1 MTADPTEAV
10 RTQARAD
17 CEALLA
23 ARPWADFATHALM
36 LLVRPPATTW
46 ASPLGPPSL
55 WMVLDASEARAMPP
69 RQRDPLVATGI
80 YRTVAPRDRF
90 ELVVFTSEAIG
101 RALEGVP
108 RSSLELRW
116 TVRHAEPLHDP
127 LHRAEQLSRAAGR
140 LPSDAVERV
149 VRPLYVQAASALH
162 ALTRTPIENH
172 NETTLVLAG
181 EAASA
186 LARLACVLA
195 DGCHPP
201 AESLLQAA
209 RETPL
214 GQRIASW
221 LDDLPSAA
229 SGEPRAARWVRESC
243 TGVLREAEQALRAEY
258 AGRDWLDDP
267 EAYALRPS
275 R

>member
-23 ARPWADFATHALM
+23 DQPWADFATRALV
-36 LLVRPPATTW
+36 LLVRPPAVAW
-46 ASPLGPPSL
+46 ASPLGMPAL
-55 WMVLDASEARAMPP
+55 WMVLGASEARALPP
-69 RQRDPLVATGI
+69 RQRDPLAAVGL
-80 YRTVAPRDRF
+80 YRSLAPRDRY
-90 ELVVFTSEAIG
+90 ELIVFTSEAIG

-116 TVRHAEPLHDP
+116 MVRHAEPLHDP

-162 ALTRTPIENH
+162 ALTRTPIEAH
-172 NETTLVLAG
+172 NNTTLVLAG

-186 LARLACVLA
+186 LGRLACVLS

-201 AESLLQAA
+201 AEYLLAAA

-221 LDDLPSAA
+221 LDDLPAAA
-229 SGEPRAARWVRESC
+229 SGDPRAARWIRESC

-267 EAYALRPS
+267 EAYALRPA

>member
-17 CEALLA
+17 CAALLA
-23 ARPWADFATHALM
+23 DQPWSDFATRALV
-36 LLVRPPATTW
+36 LLVRPPTTTW
-46 ASPLGPPSL
+46 ASPLGTPAL
-55 WMVLDASEARAMPP
+55 WMVLDASEARALPA
-69 RQRDPLVATGI
+69 RQRDPLVATGLLRI
-80 YRTVAPRDRF
+80 VAPRDRY
-90 ELVVFTSEAIG
+90 ELVVFTSESIG

-108 RSSLELRW
+108 RSGLELRW

-140 LPSDAVERV
+140 VPTDALERV
-149 VRPLYVQAASALH
+149 VRPLYVQAANALH
-162 ALTRTPIENH
+162 ALTRTPIEGH
-172 NETTLVLAG
+172 NETTMVLAG

-201 AESLLQAA
+201 AEYLLQAA

-221 LDDLPSAA
+221 LDDLPAAA
-229 SGEPRAARWVRESC
+229 SGEARAARWIRESC

-258 AGRDWLDDP
+258 AGRDWIDDP
-267 EAYALRPS
+267 EAYAIRPS